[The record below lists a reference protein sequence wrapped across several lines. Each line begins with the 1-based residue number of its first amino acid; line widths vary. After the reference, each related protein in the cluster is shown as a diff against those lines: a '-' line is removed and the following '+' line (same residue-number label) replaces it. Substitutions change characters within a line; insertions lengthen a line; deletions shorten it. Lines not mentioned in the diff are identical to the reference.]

1 MYRIFLLDIDNTLLD
16 FDAAEKRGFRKVI
29 ESYDIVYDSEM
40 LNQYKKIN
48 RNLWNL
54 LEQGKIEKE
63 EVLNTRFGEF
73 FRLYHIEASGIE
85 AESRFRNHLGESSD
99 LIPNAKETLQQLKK
113 QGKRLYSASN
123 GVYDTQIKRLINSGI
138 HDLFDGMFISE
149 QVGYEKPALP
159 FYEHCFNNIPG
170 FEKEKTIMVGDSISS
185 DIQGAINAGIDSCLL
200 SRFENLSPSYATHT
214 IKDISELLRI

>member
-29 ESYDIVYDSEM
+29 ESYNIEYDNEM

-63 EVLNTRFGEF
+63 KVLNSRFSEF

-85 AESRFRNHLGESSD
+85 AESRFRKHLGESSD
-99 LIPNAKETLQQLKK
+99 LIPKAKETLQKLKK
-113 QGKRLYSASN
+113 QGKKLYSASN
-123 GVYDTQIKRLINSGI
+123 GVYDTQIKRLKNAGI
-138 HDLFDGMFISE
+138 YDLFDGMFISE
-149 QVGYEKPALP
+149 KVGYEKPALS
-159 FYEHCFNNIPG
+159 FFKHCFNNIPD
-170 FEKEKTIMVGDSISS
+170 FEIEKTIMVGDSISS
-185 DIQGAINAGIDSCLL
+185 DIQGAINAGIDSCHF
-200 SRFENLSPSYATHT
+200 SRSENLSPSYATHT
-214 IKDISELLRI
+214 IKDISELLHI

>member
-48 RNLWNL
+48 RKLWNL

-85 AESRFRNHLGESSD
+85 AEFRFRKHLGESSD
-99 LIPNAKETLQQLKK
+99 LIPNAKETLQQLKR
-113 QGKRLYSASN
+113 QGKKLYSASN

-138 HDLFDGMFISE
+138 YDLFDGMFISE

-159 FYEHCFNNIPG
+159 FFEHCFNNIPD

-214 IKDISELLRI
+214 IKDISELLHI